1 MKKQLLIAAVAAT
14 MASVSMADISIT
26 GGAKV
31 NFTSTEVTGGV
42 NSNIIKNDMD
52 FTIVGKTGDTAATM
66 TVSNAHSDD
75 NVTANGTLEVEN
87 AFVTSKVG
95 DVNVKMG
102 QWAKTSDTLL
112 TDHDDSSATA
122 FQSGRISVDTTV
134 AGVNVKFEDYN
145 AGDSRT
151 TISGEVAGVNLSHT
165 IYQTETDT
173 NVKANVAGVA
183 IHYRLR
189 DRDDADKNTSSLQ
202 LDKEFNGM
210 TFTYANIDTDAGATA
225 VSADAYIVGSSITD
239 ADAFG
244 VAMPLAGNIVQVKRQ
259 NTTTAA
265 AGEAKATKLY
275 LTRNLAS
282 GATFEAIYTDTDN
295 AGTQAD
301 TSSLD
306 LELAVKF

>member
-31 NFTSTEVTGGV
+31 NFTSTDVTGGA

-66 TVSNAHSDD
+66 TVSNAHSSDD
-75 NVTANGTLEVEN
+75 VAAIGVLEVEN

-95 DVNVKMG
+95 DVNIKMG

-112 TDHDDSSATA
+112 TDHDDSSASA
-122 FQSGRISVDTTV
+122 FQSGRISLDTTV
-134 AGVNVKFEDYN
+134 AGINVKFEDYN

-189 DRDDADKNTSSLQ
+189 DRDIADKNTSSLQ

-210 TFTYANIDTDAGATA
+210 TFTYAAIDSDTGAA
-225 VSADAYIVGSSITD
+225 QISADGYIGGSDINE

-244 VAMPLAGNIVQVKRQ
+244 VSMPLAGNVVQVKRIAI
-259 NTTTAA
+259 TDSL
-265 AGEAKATKLY
+265 GEDKSTKLY
-275 LTRNLAS
+275 LTRKLAS
-282 GATFEAIYTDTDN
+282 GATFEAVYTDTDN
-295 AGTQAD
+295 ATVSDTTQ
-301 TSSLD
+301 LD
-306 LELAVKF
+306 LELAVNF

>member
-31 NFTSTEVTGGV
+31 NFTSTDTDNAA

-75 NVTANGTLEVEN
+75 NVTANGLLEVEN

-95 DVNVKMG
+95 DVNIKMG

-112 TDHDDSSATA
+112 TDHDDSSASA
-122 FQSGRISVDTTV
+122 FQSGRISLDTTV
-134 AGVNVKFEDYN
+134 AGINVKFEDYN

-165 IYQTETDT
+165 VYQTSTDT

-189 DRDDADKNTSSLQ
+189 DYDTANTNTSSLQ

-210 TFTYANIDTDAGATA
+210 TFTYAAIDTDLNTE
-225 VSADAYIVGSSITD
+225 VSADAYIAGTNITD
-239 ADAFG
+239 GNAFG
-244 VAMPLAGNIVQVKRQ
+244 VSMPLAGNTVQAKLH
-259 NTTTAA
+259 NTTTVA

-275 LTRNLAS
+275 LTRKLAS
-282 GATFEAIYTDTDN
+282 GATFEAIYTDSDN
-295 AGTQAD
+295 GSAAD
-301 TSSLD
+301 STSLD
-306 LELAVKF
+306 LELAVNF

>member
-31 NFTSTEVTGGV
+31 NFTSTEVTGGT

-112 TDHDDSSATA
+112 TDHDDSAADA

-145 AGDSRT
+145 AGNSRT

-210 TFTYANIDTDAGATA
+210 TFTYANIDTDTGATA
-225 VSADAYIVGSSITD
+225 VSADAYIAGSSITD

-244 VAMPLAGNIVQVKRQ
+244 VAMPLAGNTVQVKRQ

-275 LTRNLAS
+275 LTRKLGS
-282 GATFEAIYTDTDN
+282 GATFEAIYTDSDN
-295 AGTQAD
+295 GTAAD
-301 TSSLD
+301 STSLD

>member
-14 MASVSMADISIT
+14 MASASMADISIT

-42 NSNIIKNDMD
+42 NSNIIKHDID
-52 FTIVGKTGDTAATM
+52 FTVAGKTGDTGVVM
-66 TVSNAHSDD
+66 TVSNAR
-75 NVTANGTLEVEN
+75 TANDIAGNSNLTVEN
-87 AFVTSKVG
+87 SYVTSKVG

-112 TDHDDSSATA
+112 TDQTTVY
-122 FQSGRISVDTTV
+122 QSGRISLDTTV
-134 AGVNVKFEDYN
+134 GGVKVKFEDYN

-151 TISGEVAGVNLSHT
+151 TISGEMAGVNLSHT
-165 IYQTETDT
+165 IYQNETDT

-183 IHYRLR
+183 MHYRLR
-189 DRDDADKNTSSLQ
+189 DRDTANTNTSSLQ

-210 TFTYANIDTDAGATA
+210 TFTYANIDSDTSATA
-225 VSADAYIVGSSITD
+225 VSADAFIVGSGIKE

-244 VAMPLAGNIVQVKRQ
+244 VSMPLAGNTVQVRRISI
-259 NTTTAA
+259 TDAS
-265 AGEAKATKLY
+265 GEDDSTKLY
-275 LTRNLAS
+275 LTRKLAS